1 MEQNIL
7 ISVIVPVYNVEEYLP
22 RCVDSILAQT
32 YRNLEVILVDDGT
45 KDNSDQICDAY
56 AAKDSRIKVIHKK
69 NGGLSSARNAGM
81 DIAKGEYF
89 GFVDSDDWIEPETY
103 ETMLGLALKHD
114 AKMVCG
120 GRYDVDSATGE
131 KKVGL
136 CPRKEE
142 VISGVDMLGR
152 VFLWDQ
158 CDSAAWDKLYHRSLF
173 QEIRYPSGLI
183 CEDVAIF
190 YRLVELTEKVVLCD
204 KPLYNYYHREG
215 SITTSKISEKTFH
228 FQQHTD
234 IIFPYIQK
242 KYPEISKQA
251 EYFRVRALVNSVIAV
266 DLADEESRAKYEPQ
280 CNNARKE
287 LKKHIGYIISGPYF
301 GKQERLTD
309 LLLALGIYLPLK
321 RIYHKFK

>member
-22 RCVDSILAQT
+22 RCVDSIVAQT
-32 YRNLEVILVDDGT
+32 YRNLEIILVDDGT

-56 AAKDSRIKVIHKK
+56 AARDSRIKVIHKK

-103 ETMLGLALKHD
+103 ETMLKLALKYD

-131 KKVGL
+131 KTVGL

-142 VISGVDMLGR
+142 VISGVEMLGR

-173 QEIRYPSGLI
+173 REIRYPSGLI

-190 YRLVELTEKVVLCD
+190 YRLVELTEKVALCD
-204 KPLYNYYHREG
+204 KPMYNYYHREG
-215 SITTSKISEKTFH
+215 SITTAKISDKTFH

-234 IIFPYIQK
+234 RIYPYINE
-242 KYPEISKQA
+242 KYPEIANQVR
-251 EYFRVRALVNSVIAV
+251 YFRVRALMHSIMSV
-266 DLADEESRAKYEPQ
+266 DLADDESQEKYKQQ
-280 CNNARKE
+280 CKAARKE
-287 LKKHIGYIISGPYF
+287 LRKHIGFLLTGPYF

-321 RIYHKFK
+321 KFYHKIK

>member
-131 KKVGL
+131 KIVGL